1 MSHILLKPC
10 PFCGGQ
16 AMLTP
21 VDAGFVKY
29 TVFCSDCGVAFSVY
43 PTEEEAAKVW
53 NTRHEL
59 DANDSVYEAVKELR
73 ASLGILEALLGFEEV

>member
-1 MSHILLKPC
+1 MSSILLKPC

>member
-29 TVFCSDCGVAFSVY
+29 TVFCSDCGVAFSTY

-59 DANDSVYEAVKELR
+59 DANDSVYEAVQDVR
-73 ASLGILEALLGFEEV
+73 AAVGILEGLLGFGEV